1 MKKSKKTKNLK
12 KQEEKKFQTPKWYF
26 TGGMEKYK
34 KTFLENLTI
43 LLSAGMDVVSA
54 LESVEEEFVS
64 RRMRFFV
71 RQMKMKVNNG
81 SSLWLAM
88 KETKIFPPRVISLV
102 KIGEESGRLVK
113 NLNTVVEQQEKEWSF
128 KTKIRTAMLYP
139 AIVLPLT
146 FFVSL
151 GISWFALPK
160 LATVFGEFNAELP
173 LLTRI
178 LMNFGKFLDLYG
190 IYVVPMLIFS
200 FIILVYFLFSF
211 PKTKAVGQI
220 LLAKMPIFSRLI
232 REVELA
238 RFGYV
243 LSGLLQ
249 AGIPIVESIDSLQGS
264 TTFFSYRKF
273 YKFLLKDIEKG
284 NSLKKSFAHY
294 GGSENFIP
302 KSIQSMIVS
311 GEESG
316 KLSEILEKIGHVY
329 EIKIETSIKNISVIL
344 EPVLL
349 IIIGIAV
356 GAIALAVF
364 MPIYTLT
371 NFL

>member
-1 MKKSKKTKNLK
+1 MTKNKKTKKIKEDKIFKTSKLA
-12 KQEEKKFQTPKWYF
+12 F

-34 KTFLENLTI
+34 KNFLENLAI

-54 LESVEEEFVS
+54 LESVEGEFAS

-71 RQMKMKVNNG
+71 RQMKEKVSTG

-88 KETKIFPPRVISLV
+88 KETTLFPPRIISLI

-113 NLNTVVEQQEKEWSF
+113 NLNTVVIQQEKEWSF

-160 LATVFGEFNAELP
+160 LATVFSEFNAELP
-173 LLTRI
+173 FLTKI
-178 LMNFGKFLDLYG
+178 LILVGEFLGKYG
-190 IYVVPMLIFS
+190 IFVVPTLIFS
-200 FIILVYFLFSF
+200 FIIVIYFLFSF
-211 PKTKAVGQI
+211 PRTKAIGQI
-220 LLAKMPIFSRLI
+220 LLAKMPIFRRLI

-238 RFGYV
+238 RFGFV
-243 LSGLLQ
+243 FSGLLD
-249 AGIPIVESIDSLQGS
+249 AGIPIVEAIDSIQGS

-273 YKFLLKDIEKG
+273 YKFLLKDVEKG
-284 NSLKKSFAHY
+284 NSLKKSFNAY
-294 GGSENFIP
+294 KNSEDLIP
-302 KSIQSMIVS
+302 KSIQNMIVS

-344 EPVLL
+344 EPILL

-364 MPIYTLT
+364 MPIYSLT